1 MPAPAVPKVKFSNGR
16 SMPML
21 GLGTSESLAGNVERA
36 VKYAIDNGYR
46 HIDTAFAYDNEKE
59 IGNAIREKIED
70 GTVTREDLFITTK
83 IWGNTHAEDKV
94 VPTCRKSLANL
105 GLDYVDLYLIHWPFG
120 FKEGDD
126 LWPKDSNG
134 KYLFSDIDYLDT
146 WKGMEECVRLGL
158 ARSIGVSNFNSQQI
172 TRLMGAATIKPVNN
186 QVEVNVNFNQR
197 PLIEFCKQQNITVTA
212 YSPLGRPGNRYGVVN
227 SLDNPK
233 IQTIAEKYKKTPAQI
248 ALRYLHQLGVTP
260 IPKSVTESR
269 IKENIDI
276 FNFELTPEEVAT
288 IDSVGTKKRIFTFEA
303 AKDHKYYP
311 FSIPF

>member
-1 MPAPAVPKVKFSNGR
+1 MSAPTVPKVKFSNGR
-16 SMPML
+16 FMPML
-21 GLGTSESLAGNVERA
+21 GLGTYESLAGNVERA

-46 HIDTAFAYDNEKE
+46 HIDTAFFYQNEKE
-59 IGNAIREKIED
+59 IGNAISAKIKD

-83 IWGNTHAEDKV
+83 IWNNTHAEDKV

-126 LWPKDSNG
+126 LTPKDSNG

-158 ARSIGVSNFNSQQI
+158 VRSIGVSNFNSQQI

-212 YSPLGRPGNRYGVVN
+212 YSPLGRPGNRHGVVN
-227 SLDNPK
+227 SLDDPK
-233 IQTIAEKYKKTPAQI
+233 MQTIAEKYKKTPAQI
-248 ALRYLHQLGVTP
+248 ALRYLYQLGVTP

-276 FNFELTPEEVAT
+276 FNFELTPEEVTT
-288 IDSVGTKKRIFTFEA
+288 IDSVGNKKRIVAFEE
-303 AKDHKYYP
+303 AKEHKYYP